1 MSALRVVH
9 DEVRRLRRRAAVA
22 AALLP
27 ISVFIGAL
35 ASFARLLADG
45 AWLSLPRVLP
55 LIAWVIAFAAAVA
68 LGRFLRR
75 RLSARAE
82 AAHVAEAIEAEQGL
96 RRGSLVGLLEVEGS
110 GVFADFAIAQS
121 DARLASA
128 AERPAPLL
136 RRRLQRAALLAGL
149 AFAQVFVLA
158 SSSYATRPDGWRAL
172 LNPLD
177 AWRGALAAPLRF
189 DRAPSR
195 VQRGATL
202 SLDIDA
208 PGRRA
213 VTLRWRSRGEG
224 WRESELAVDAD
235 GRAVASLDAV
245 SAEVAVVVSDGRAGR
260 DSILVAVVDRP
271 FLGDVEVTARYP
283 GYLRRGDERL
293 SADAPIRIPAGTR
306 LEVAA
311 RASTALAEA
320 ALSTDAALRAEIG
333 AGASRRD
340 ASRLPLRVDG
350 LHVAGAFVPQRS
362 AQYGWLVEGAT
373 QRIEDLPVPLDI
385 EVIPDSVPRVEI
397 LAPTGERMVDA
408 QDVLALELLAQ
419 DDYGL
424 RDVALRLQ
432 RAGEDAPF
440 ATVALDASQD
450 AIWSGVFTLR
460 LAPAGLEPGQTLEV
474 TLVARDAAPGNR
486 LAVSAPLRLRVPT
499 ANEAR
504 AAADAAADA
513 AVAAADAAAKAQ
525 AELAERTAL
534 AARQRGDRGA
544 ESSVNDA
551 RAQQQAQAQGQTQGQ
566 APNPANDANAPR
578 EALGYEGAEKAREI
592 SQEQQAL
599 KQQVEQLEEAARN
612 LEDRLRQAGA
622 LDTNLQRQ
630 LAEAQRMMREAMTP
644 EMQRAMQDLENA
656 TQQLDGA
663 RTRQSLQQLAQQQQ
677 RMREQLERSAE
688 MLRRAALEGQM
699 QTLADRGQELAE
711 QQRKMADSAGTRPP
725 SREQS
730 QQMQQ
735 QSQDLARQAQQLAER
750 LQQADAQA
758 GAERT
763 QRAAEQAQ
771 QAANAMQ
778 EAARQQ
784 GNQQGNQQGG
794 QQSARDAAQRAA
806 DAMQQ
811 AAQDLSQARE
821 QQVGEWKAEL
831 TDALDRSVQEMMQL
845 AREQDQ
851 LAQQA
856 RENNSAPGLRG
867 QQSAL
872 QQGVQTAQ
880 ERLAEESKKSALVSQ
895 RSQELM
901 QRAEQRAAA
910 AAREAA
916 AGRGG
921 QTEQAM
927 REAADALRQAAAQL
941 TRDRERAG
949 NSASATGVAEMLRQ
963 MQELARQ
970 QGGLNAQ
977 MQSIM
982 PQMQQPSGQQGE
994 AEAARAQARQM
1005 ARSQREVARQLD
1017 EISDADPTGRA
1028 QELAREARVLA
1039 AALDQGAFDP
1049 STKARQEQ
1057 LLRRMLDAGRSLEND
1072 QRDESSRREA
1082 RAARTTER
1090 VRADGPSSGAAAERY
1105 RVPTWEEL
1113 RGLSPDD
1120 RRIVIE
1126 YFRRLNAEG
1135 RP

>member
-9 DEVRRLRRRAAVA
+9 DEVRRLRLRAMVA
-22 AALLP
+22 GALLP
-27 ISVFIGAL
+27 VAVFTGAL
-35 ASFARLLADG
+35 ATFASVLADG

-55 LIAWVIAFAAAVA
+55 LLAWAVAMAAAVA
-68 LGRFLRR
+68 LGRFVQR
-75 RLSARAE
+75 RLAARAE
-82 AAHVAEAIEAEQGL
+82 AAHVAAAIEVDQGL

-121 DARLASA
+121 DARLADA
-128 AERPAPLL
+128 AAKPAPRL
-136 RRRLQRAALLAGL
+136 RQRLGRAAVLAGI
-149 AFAQVFVLA
+149 AFAQVLVLA
-158 SSSYATRPDGWRAL
+158 TSSYATRPDGWRAL

-177 AWRGALAAPLRF
+177 AWRGALVAPLRF
-189 DRAPSR
+189 ADAPSR
-195 VQRGATL
+195 VQRGAPL
-202 SLDIDA
+202 SLDISA
-208 PGRRA
+208 PGRRE

-224 WRESELAVDAD
+224 WREEALVVDSA
-235 GRAVASLDAV
+235 GRAVAELGAV
-245 SAEVAVVVSDGRAGR
+245 NAELSVLVSDGRAGR
-260 DSILVAVVDRP
+260 DSVLIAVVDRP
-271 FLGDVEVTARYP
+271 FVGDVDVLARYP
-283 GYLRRGDERL
+283 AYLRRSDERL
-293 SADAPIRIPAGTR
+293 GADAPIRVPAGTR

-311 RASTALAEA
+311 RASTPVSRASLTTALDEPPA
-320 ALSTDAALRAEIG
+320 A
-333 AGASRRD
+333 AGI
-340 ASRLPLRVDG
+340 PLRVDG
-350 LHVAGAFVPQRS
+350 LKLAGSFVPQRS
-362 AQYGWLVEGAT
+362 GQYAWVAEGTT
-373 QRIEDLPVPLDI
+373 QRIEDLPPPLDI
-385 EVIPDSVPRVEI
+385 DVVPDSLPRVEI

-408 QDVLALELLAQ
+408 QDVIGLELLAQ

-432 RAGEDAPF
+432 RVGSDAPF
-440 ATVALDASQD
+440 ATIALDAGQD
-450 AIWSGVFTLR
+450 AIWSGLYTLR

-474 TLVARDAAPGNR
+474 TLVARDAAPGSR
-486 LAVSAPLRLRVPT
+486 LATSTALRLRVPT

-525 AELAERTAL
+525 AELAEKTAL
-534 AARQRGDRGA
+534 AANARGDRGA
-544 ESSVNDA
+544 ESSVADP
-551 RAQQQAQAQGQTQGQ
+551 RAQQQQQAQGQGQ
-566 APNPANDANAPR
+566 APSRTSDANASR
-578 EALGYEGAEKAREI
+578 EALGYEGAERAREI
-592 SQEQQAL
+592 AEQQQAL
-599 KQQVEQLEEAARN
+599 KEQVERLESAARD

-630 LAEAQRMMREAMTP
+630 LADAQRMMREAMTP
-644 EMQRAMQDLENA
+644 EMQAAMQQLASA

-699 QTLADRGQELAE
+699 QTLADRGQELAQ
-711 QQRKMADSAGTRPP
+711 QQRAMADSAKAP
-725 SREQS
+725 SREQA
-730 QQMQQ
+730 QRMQQ

-750 LQQADAQA
+750 LQQAQADA

-763 QRAAEQAQ
+763 QRAAQQAQ

-778 EAARQQ
+778 DAARQQ
-784 GNQQGNQQGG
+784 GQQGRQGQQGQQSQQQGG
-794 QQSARDAAQRAA
+794 QQAARDAAQRAA

-821 QQVGEWKAEL
+821 RQVGEWKAEL
-831 TDALDRSVQEMMQL
+831 TDALDRSVNEMMQL

-856 RENNSAPGLRG
+856 REDNAQPGLRG

-901 QRAEQRAAA
+901 QRAQQRAAA

-927 REAADALRQAAAQL
+927 RESADALRQAAAQL
-941 TRDRERAG
+941 TRDRERAAT
-949 NSASATGVAEMLRQ
+949 STSATGVVEMLRQ

-970 QGGLNAQ
+970 QGGLNSQ

-982 PQMQQPSGQQGE
+982 PSMQQQPGQQQGQ

-1005 ARSQREVARQLD
+1005 ARAQREVARQLD

-1049 STKARQEQ
+1049 STKTRQEQ
-1057 LLRRMLDAGRSLEND
+1057 LLQRMLDTGRSLEND

-1090 VRADGPSSGAAAERY
+1090 VRAEGASSGAAAERY

-1113 RGLSPDD
+1113 RGLSPED

>member
-1 MSALRVVH
+1 MSSLRVVH
-9 DEVRRLRRRAAVA
+9 AEVARLRRRAAVA
-22 AALLP
+22 GALLP
-27 ISVFIGAL
+27 LAVFVGAL
-35 ASFARLLADG
+35 SSFARALADG
-45 AWLSLPRVLP
+45 AWLTLPRALP
-55 LIAWVIAFAAAVA
+55 LLAWAVALALAIA
-68 LGRFLRR
+68 LGRFLQR
-75 RLSARAE
+75 RLAARAAPASV
-82 AAHVAEAIEAEQGL
+82 AAAIEMEQGL

-110 GVFADFAIAQS
+110 GVFADFAVAQS
-121 DARLASA
+121 DRVLAPTA
-128 AERPAPLL
+128 TRPAPAL
-136 RRRLQRAALLAGL
+136 RRRLQRAALLGGL

-172 LNPLD
+172 LNPLE
-177 AWRGALAAPLRF
+177 AWRGALVAPLRF
-189 DRAPSR
+189 ADAPSR
-195 VQRGATL
+195 VQRGAAL
-202 SLDIDA
+202 SLEIVA
-208 PGRRA
+208 PGRREL
-213 VTLRWRSRGEG
+213 TLRWRSRGEG
-224 WRESELAVDAD
+224 WRESALAVDSA
-235 GRAVASLDAV
+235 GRAR
-245 SAEVAVVVSDGRAGR
+245 AELGNVTAELAVVVSDGRAGR
-260 DSILVAVVDRP
+260 DSLLIGVVDRP
-271 FLGDVEVTARYP
+271 FLGDVELTARYP
-283 GYLRRGDERL
+283 SYLRRGDERL
-293 SADAPIRIPAGTR
+293 AADAAIRIPAGTR
-306 LEVAA
+306 LEIAA
-311 RASTALAEA
+311 RASTPLATASLGA
-320 ALSTDAALRAEIG
+320 ADAAAARADV
-333 AGASRRD
+333 A
-340 ASRLPLRVDG
+340 LRVDAARVTG
-350 LHVAGAFVPQRS
+350 SFVPARS
-362 AQYGWLVEGAT
+362 GQYAWRAEGAT
-373 QRIEDLPVPLDI
+373 QRIEDLPPPLDI
-385 EVIPDSVPRVEI
+385 DVVPDSLPRVEI
-397 LAPTGERMVDA
+397 LAPTGERMVDPQA
-408 QDVLALELLAQ
+408 VLAIELLAQ

-440 ATVALDASQD
+440 ATVALDAGSD
-450 AIWSGVFTLR
+450 VIWSGVHTLR
-460 LAPAGLEPGQTLEV
+460 LAPAGLEPGHTLEV

-486 LAVSAPLRLRVPT
+486 LAISAPLRLRVPT

-504 AAADAAADA
+504 AAADAAAEA

-534 AARQRGDRGA
+534 AASARGDRGA
-544 ESSVNDA
+544 ESDVTDS
-551 RAQQQAQAQGQTQGQ
+551 RAQQQRQGQPQGQ
-566 APNPANDANAPR
+566 APNPANAPNAPR
-578 EALGYEGAEKAREI
+578 EALGYEGAERAREI
-592 SQEQQAL
+592 AREQQAL
-599 KQQVEQLEEAARN
+599 REQVERLEESARE

-622 LDTNLQRQ
+622 LDTTLQRQ

-644 EMQRAMQDLENA
+644 EMQAAMQQLEES

-663 RTRQSLQQLAQQQQ
+663 RTRQSMQQLAQQQQ

-699 QTLADRGQELAE
+699 QTMADRGQELA
-711 QQRKMADSAGTRPP
+711 QQQQAMADSGRAP
-725 SREQS
+725 SREQA
-730 QQMQQ
+730 QQMQRE
-735 QSQDLARQAQQLAER
+735 SEDLARQAQQLSER
-750 LQQADAQA
+750 LQQAQAQA
-758 GAERT
+758 GAQRT
-763 QRAAEQAQ
+763 SQAAQQAQ
-771 QAANAMQ
+771 QAADAMQ
-778 EAARQQ
+778 QAARDP
-784 GNQQGNQQGG
+784 QGG
-794 QQSARDAAQRAA
+794 QQAAQRAA
-806 DAMQQ
+806 NAMQQ

-821 QQVGEWKAEL
+821 RQVGEWKAEL

-856 RENNSAPGLRG
+856 REDNSQQGLRG

-880 ERLAEESKKSALVSQ
+880 QRLAEEARKSALVSS

-901 QRAEQRAAA
+901 DRAQQRAAA

-916 AGRGG
+916 AGRSG

-941 TRDRERAG
+941 TRDRERAA

-963 MQELARQ
+963 MQELAKQ

-982 PQMQQPSGQQGE
+982 PSMQQAGQQGQ
-994 AEAARAQARQM
+994 ADAASRAQAREM

-1028 QELAREARVLA
+1028 EELAREARALA
-1039 AALDQGAFDP
+1039 AALDQGAVDP
-1049 STKARQEQ
+1049 TTKARQEQ

-1105 RVPTWEEL
+1105 RVPSWDEL
-1113 RGLSPDD
+1113 RGLSPED

-1126 YFRRLNAEG
+1126 YFRRLNAEV